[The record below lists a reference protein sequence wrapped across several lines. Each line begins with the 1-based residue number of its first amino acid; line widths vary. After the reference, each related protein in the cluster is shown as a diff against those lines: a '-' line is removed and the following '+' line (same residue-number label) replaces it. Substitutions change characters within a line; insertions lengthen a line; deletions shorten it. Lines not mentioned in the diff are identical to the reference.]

1 MKTQHYTALLAA
13 FALLASPVAMAKPK
27 KPNIQSNTSGISDEK
42 LIDSVSASSMGAGV
56 AEPLKISKTSA
67 GGKDVLVVTGSNS
80 VKCKIPLSKTQP
92 VKNVGYRLPS
102 KRRPFRQPETAAEQT
117 VRRRL
122 LLISVWK

>member
-67 GGKDVLVVTGSNS
+67 GGKDILVVTGSNS

-92 VKNVGYRLPS
+92 VKMLDIDC
-102 KRRPFRQPETAAEQT
+102 Q
-117 VRRRL
+117 
-122 LLISVWK
+122 